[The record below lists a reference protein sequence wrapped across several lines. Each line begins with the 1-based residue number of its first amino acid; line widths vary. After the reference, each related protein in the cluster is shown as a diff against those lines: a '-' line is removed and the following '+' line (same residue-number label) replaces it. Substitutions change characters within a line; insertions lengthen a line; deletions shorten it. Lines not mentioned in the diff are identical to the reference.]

1 MNKFLR
7 FKSKITKEEY
17 KEYADRNR
25 MQELRLSKLATN
37 TDESET
43 GFVHIVMTYAE
54 YQSSDLDMVYIAP
67 YDESF
72 WTGEAHFPPWVY
84 TEEMQKALDVVDYSS
99 IYYAY
104 YPSDLSEEW
113 WMTVNGYVN
122 YKPIDAFNYFLEM
135 YSDTFL

>member
-17 KEYADRNR
+17 KEYVDRNR
-25 MQELRLSKLATN
+25 MQELRLSKLETS

-43 GFVHIVMTYAE
+43 GFVNIAMTYAE
-54 YQSSDLDMVYIAP
+54 YSACDLDMVYIAP

-84 TEEMQKALDVVDYSS
+84 NEEMQKALDEVDYSS

-104 YPSDLSEEW
+104 YPSDDSEE
-113 WMTVNGYVN
+113 TVNGYVN